1 LTVGVAATRGPANP
15 ALQIDRKFCQAGPSQ
30 PKRPPNFS
38 KKKAWISLDSL
49 VRNEPFQWVT
59 LTPWAFFFF
68 ILLAEANNNFADP

>member
-1 LTVGVAATRGPANP
+1 VLNSQGNSKSSRIQQSRAKPG
-15 ALQIDRKFCQAGPSQ
+15 QRK
-30 PKRPPNFS
+30 S